1 MCKYFRESLESTFP
15 DQQGEMQIL
24 GEEYVRLMLIAGPQ
38 IFQGSK

>member
-1 MCKYFRESLESTFP
+1 MCKYFRESLESIFH

-38 IFQGSK
+38 IFQGSR